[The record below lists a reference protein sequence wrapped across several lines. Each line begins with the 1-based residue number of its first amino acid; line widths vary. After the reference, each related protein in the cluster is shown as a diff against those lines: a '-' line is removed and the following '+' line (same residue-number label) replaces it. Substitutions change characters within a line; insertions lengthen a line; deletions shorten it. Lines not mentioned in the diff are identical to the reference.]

1 MIQKNNRYVITI
13 NDLTK
18 ICKYFGTNINTT
30 EVKTHPEMGFTEHR
44 FYDIYTEQLLFTFYD
59 HDGMFRVP
67 KDKVT
72 FHEIHISGVLA
83 KNPVEPPKGMLDAIS
98 KKRHKPASAIPRRV
112 QKIKEKLTK

>member
-1 MIQKNNRYVITI
+1 MIQKNNYYVITI
-13 NDLTK
+13 NDLIK

-30 EVKTHPEMGFTEHR
+30 KVKTHLDIDFTEYR

-67 KDKVT
+67 KDKIT
-72 FHEIHISGVLA
+72 FYEVHLLGVLS
-83 KNPVEPPKGMLDAIS
+83 KNPVEPPEGMLDAIS
-98 KKRHKPASAIPRRV
+98 KKRHKSTSAIPRRV